1 MSPDVNAAGTL
12 LPDGIE
18 TPFAEIEATMA
29 RLAFGERTRVAA
41 RSVLSAAT
49 ATVVAVGPPS
59 RLVEA
64 AAALKLHAE
73 MGGIRAILIATGE
86 RTTPG
91 VRVTAS
97 EIALEGLRAKYIN
110 NAIAALR
117 LPSLPA
123 LLWWRGGDPSEIRRL
138 ARLADRLVL
147 DAEDP
152 APLWRD
158 IDVLGAETPLS
169 DLRWAA
175 LTRWRALMAHFFD
188 MPNVLAAVARF
199 SRLEV
204 CGSDGPSARLFA
216 GWLVSSLKLER
227 VQVRIDECEGAP
239 VQSVA
244 LRNEREELSLRRLP
258 GSTCVEAHARLEGR
272 EASRTATLGDQRL
285 SALIADELRVRTR
298 DRAFE
303 AAVRAAGGI
312 A

>member
-12 LPDGIE
+12 LPDGVE
-18 TPFAEIEATMA
+18 TSFAEIEATMA
-29 RLAFGERTRVAA
+29 RVASGERTPMAA
-41 RSVLSAAT
+41 RSLATAAT

-59 RLVEA
+59 RLVDA

-73 MGGIRAILIATGE
+73 MGAIRAILVASGE
-86 RTTPG
+86 RSTPA

-97 EIALEGLRAKYIN
+97 EIALEGLRAEFID

-123 LLWWRGGDPSEIRRL
+123 LLWWRGGAPSEIRRL
-138 ARLADRLVL
+138 VPLADRVVL

-158 IDVLGAETPLS
+158 LDVLGAETPLS

-188 MPNVLAAVARF
+188 MPGVPAAAARF

-204 CGSDGPSARLFA
+204 CGSDAASARLFA

-227 VQVRIDECEGAP
+227 ARVRIDECEGAP
-239 VQSVA
+239 IQSVA
-244 LRNEREELSLRRLP
+244 LGNDREELSLRRLP
-258 GSTCVEAHARLEGR
+258 DSPCVEGHARLEGR
-272 EASRTATLGDQRL
+272 EARRIATLGNERL
-285 SALIADELRVRTR
+285 SALIADELRVRAR